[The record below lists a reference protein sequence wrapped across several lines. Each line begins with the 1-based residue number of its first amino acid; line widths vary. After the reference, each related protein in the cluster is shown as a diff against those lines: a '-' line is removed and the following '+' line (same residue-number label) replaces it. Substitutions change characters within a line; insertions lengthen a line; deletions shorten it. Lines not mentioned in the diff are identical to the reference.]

1 VKFDICSTP
10 DTEVSNAQT
19 TTLTFCMTDHTQ
31 RFYQAIAIIQGI
43 LSLDGSHPVVTVG
56 DAVFPAYASKVVRR
70 KHQPGQV
77 QNFRVY
83 PCIRH
88 KQPTFQLV
96 NVVDLQ
102 PTAIKLNGCWELHK
116 GEPHFAIYRNGVLN
130 PGDHFCRNLVPVV
143 WEDAPPADG
152 QFWQAEAQVRDGA
165 FVVVKADG
173 PFVPPPKSKPSV
185 LESSRDEPRP
195 ALPKPKPVA
204 PTAKSPA
211 KPAPT
216 LMAKTEGDAGNRA
229 EQQAVVEPKPAVAAT
244 EPRNSAGEEHQ
255 VKKKSILARV
265 PLK

>member
-1 VKFDICSTP
+1 MMVQP
-10 DTEVSNAQT
+10 QY
-19 TTLTFCMTDHTQ
+19 
-31 RFYQAIAIIQGI
+31 FYQAIAIVQGI

-70 KHQPGQV
+70 KHQPEEV

-88 KQPTFQLV
+88 KQPAFQLV

-116 GEPHFAIYRNGVLN
+116 GAPHFAIYRNGVLN
-130 PGDHFCRNLVPVV
+130 PGDRFCRNLVPVV
-143 WEDAPPADG
+143 WEDAPPTDG

-165 FVVVKADG
+165 FVVIKADG
-173 PFVPPPKSKPSV
+173 PFVPPPKSKPSAP
-185 LESSRDEPRP
+185 ESSHHEPRP
-195 ALPKPKPVA
+195 ALPKPKLTGSA
-204 PTAKSPA
+204 AKSSE

-229 EQQAVVEPKPAVAAT
+229 ERQAVVEPKPTVAAT
-244 EPRNSAGEEHQ
+244 EPSNSAGKEHQ
-255 VKKKSILARV
+255 VKKKSILAGVR
-265 PLK
+265 LK

>member
-1 VKFDICSTP
+1 
-10 DTEVSNAQT
+10 
-19 TTLTFCMTDHTQ
+19 MTDQSQ

-88 KQPTFQLV
+88 KQPAFQLV

-102 PTAIKLNGCWELHK
+102 PTIIKLNGCWELQK
-116 GEPHFAIYRNGVLN
+116 GAPHFAIYRNGVLN
-130 PGDHFCRNLVPVV
+130 PGDRFCRNLVPVV
-143 WEDAPPADG
+143 WADAPPADG

-165 FVVVKADG
+165 FVVTKADG
-173 PFVPPPKSKPSV
+173 PFDPPPKSKPSV
-185 LESSRDEPRP
+185 PESSHHEPRP
-195 ALPKPKPVA
+195 ALPSPKLAGSAAESSEKTTPI
-204 PTAKSPA
+204 
-211 KPAPT
+211 

-229 EQQAVVEPKPAVAAT
+229 ERQAVVEPKPTVAAP
-244 EPRNSAGEEHQ
+244 EPRKSVGKEHQ
-255 VKKKSILARV
+255 VKKKSLLARV
-265 PLK
+265 HLK